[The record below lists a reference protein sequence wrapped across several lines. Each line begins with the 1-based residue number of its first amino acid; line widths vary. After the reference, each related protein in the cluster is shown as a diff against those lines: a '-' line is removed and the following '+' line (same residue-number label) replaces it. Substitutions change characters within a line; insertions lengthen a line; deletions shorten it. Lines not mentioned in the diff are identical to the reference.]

1 MTVIR
6 GKVRPDGDFPKE
18 TFGYIADRNSA
29 HNWRT
34 PLSDRSEVDKTVE
47 VCKKDEKTY
56 RLRVARYKLVEV
68 TEIECIGERPNG

>member
-1 MTVIR
+1 MTVIK

-18 TFGYIADRNSA
+18 TFGYIANRNSA

-34 PLSDRSEVDKTVE
+34 PLSSRNEANKTVE
-47 VCKKDEKTY
+47 VAKNDKKTY
-56 RLRVARYKLVEV
+56 RLRVARYELVEV